1 MSELENIFSKDNE
14 IIEILKDYATILDYK
29 KIFFNHLGPE
39 LKKIFD
45 SKKDKVNYKNFYE
58 AAQYEYGFFD
68 KEIDLSKAFSLY
80 KKYANLNDYLC
91 MYKMHIIYLC
101 EYEKFGIPLN
111 RVLEKIYLLKC
122 FAYLPNYISDFNLKI
137 FDKIDIKSE
146 IKKILILEDDD
157 LNKHRLFFD
166 LLIKE
171 REKYNLTDN
180 DINLMKGVLFSYFIP
195 KISFALLKSLEAKNE
210 LDYSYYHAK
219 NKCVYL
225 RTILNIENE
234 FSNSDID
241 NFYKEIENKKLY
253 EFYGDY
259 AVYLFKN
266 KINSFNQII
275 RLLTIASNQ
284 GYFYCNS
291 KIYQGIIGFCD
302 FNEIINDYNKLLLL
316 LDNLLEIIVFE
327 NMARIEFIMLL
338 GFVIKYSKF
347 SEQIKSKYLVYI
359 NEIND
364 YISKI
369 IDEKE
374 KEKIYNNEEYFI
386 FLYKAYYYYFGLNDS
401 ENQNLEKA
409 NDYFD
414 KATKICDNIYEIQII
429 EYFKY
434 NIKKLKNELKLVSND
449 ELVKSKKELIEVF
462 YKDLSLKNNVFNCY
476 IIGNNYYEGITTKKD
491 ELSAFLIYKYASKIL
506 CINIFDCVIKNK
518 IKKFVEEYE
527 KKIEYK
533 IKDEICCICYEK
545 NVDKTFIP
553 CKHNFCSSCV
563 EKLEKN
569 SKCPFCRGDILYV
582 V

>member
-80 KKYANLNDYLC
+80 KKYADLNDYLC

-101 EYEKFGIPLN
+101 EYEKFDIPLN

-266 KINSFNQII
+266 KINSFNEII

-316 LDNLLEIIVFE
+316 LDNVLEIIVFE

-374 KEKIYNNEEYFI
+374 KEKIYNNDEYFI

-409 NDYFD
+409 NDYFN
-414 KATKICDNIYEIQII
+414 KATKICDNIYEI
-429 EYFKY
+429 
-434 NIKKLKNELKLVSND
+434 
-449 ELVKSKKELIEVF
+449 
-462 YKDLSLKNNVFNCY
+462 
-476 IIGNNYYEGITTKKD
+476 
-491 ELSAFLIYKYASKIL
+491 
-506 CINIFDCVIKNK
+506 
-518 IKKFVEEYE
+518 
-527 KKIEYK
+527 
-533 IKDEICCICYEK
+533 
-545 NVDKTFIP
+545 
-553 CKHNFCSSCV
+553 
-563 EKLEKN
+563 
-569 SKCPFCRGDILYV
+569 
-582 V
+582 